1 MKRRGVIA
9 GGAVAVAVVA
19 TGVWRLGLF
28 QQYAPTPYDDLLE
41 QLDARDQAIILG
53 KLVTD
58 APDARALADE
68 LRGHIGPQGLSAAAM
83 GDIAADR
90 MREVAGWIVPQS
102 VALMAALAARA

>member
-9 GGAVAVAVVA
+9 GGAVAVAAVA
-19 TGVWRLGLF
+19 AGVWRLGLF

-41 QLDARDQAIILG
+41 QLDARDQAIALG
-53 KLVTD
+53 KQVTD
-58 APDARALADE
+58 APAARTLADE

-83 GDIAADR
+83 GDITAGR